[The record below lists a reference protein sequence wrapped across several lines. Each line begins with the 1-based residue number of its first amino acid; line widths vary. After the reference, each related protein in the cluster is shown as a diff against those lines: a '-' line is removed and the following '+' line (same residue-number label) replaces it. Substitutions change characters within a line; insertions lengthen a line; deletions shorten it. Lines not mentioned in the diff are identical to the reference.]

1 MPIGIII
8 NALSIVIGGILGA
21 FVGHKLSPKF
31 KEDITLVFG
40 VCSMGMGIS
49 TIGLMENMPAVIFSI
64 VIGTG
69 IGLAIHLGEKINAG
83 AGVMQR
89 VIGKFIKNSNS
100 ELSEDEFMNTALLD
114 LTDRLVSISDF
125 SQGKAGKIFNDV
137 AENNTE
143 YIVLKNN
150 QPTAVVVSINEYRD
164 IQEKI
169 SKLEK
174 LLDRIENIRLLKLA
188 ESRVDSPT
196 SSFEEFV
203 KEEGFSMKELEKLS
217 ESVEFE

>member
-1 MPIGIII
+1 MAIAADILQSLVPISQFNKGQ
-8 NALSIVIGGILGA
+8 AA
-21 FVGHKLSPKF
+21 K
-31 KEDITLVFG
+31 
-40 VCSMGMGIS
+40 
-49 TIGLMENMPAVIFSI
+49 IF
-64 VIGTG
+64 
-69 IGLAIHLGEKINAG
+69 
-83 AGVMQR
+83 
-89 VIGKFIKNSNS
+89 
-100 ELSEDEFMNTALLD
+100 
-114 LTDRLVSISDF
+114 DRLHS
-125 SQGKAGKIFNDV
+125 
-137 AENNTE
+137 ENE
-143 YIVLKNN
+143 LIVLKNN